1 MFCWNRW
8 IDQVSFFSHGNSIG
22 YEFVTVSCSSG
33 MFDRPV
39 TIRAGASLLGWWLL
53 PRVQQHQALIAVSL
67 RSNLRGATHTQQL
80 RRQNFCS
87 SWFSFVELTSCS
99 AAWSRHCLW
108 IVQTTVEGTSFLD
121 AWAQC
126 SVTSDMW
133 RLRKT
138 FTYLLLA
145 YSMPY
150 FMEFVHIQNKDT
162 LLRYLVPKSELD
174 WFFCFFTDLIIEN
187 LLQQCVHGVF
197 SLNILV
203 TFKSNNSF
211 EFAHFFLSYIWR

>member
-1 MFCWNRW
+1 MGTPLATSSWPCHV
-8 IDQVSFFSHGNSIG
+8 QVACLIG
-22 YEFVTVSCSSG
+22 Q
-33 MFDRPV
+33 
-39 TIRAGASLLGWWLL
+39 SLLG
-53 PRVQQHQALIAVSL
+53 QAPLYLADDCCLVSNSTRRSL
-67 RSNLRGATHTQQL
+67 RSAYVPTCVVPRTL
-80 RRQNFCS
+80 S
-87 SWFSFVELTSCS
+87 SYGDRTFAAAGCS